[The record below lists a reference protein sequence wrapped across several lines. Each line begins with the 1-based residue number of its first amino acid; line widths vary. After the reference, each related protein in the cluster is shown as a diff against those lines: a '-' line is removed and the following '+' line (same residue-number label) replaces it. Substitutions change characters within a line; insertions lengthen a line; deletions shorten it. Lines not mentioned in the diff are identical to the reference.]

1 MIKGVK
7 TNKSGNNVI
16 YIDVFAQTDE
26 LKDAVNELPTSPPR
40 PGFKSHSMGYEV
52 KEDITIPA
60 GKYDIVMWK
69 GFTKGGKPKM
79 TINFADHNPKY
90 AQPSDSPAAAPSRS
104 PAKAPEPNQEWDI
117 DDIPL

>member
-26 LKDAVNELPTSPPR
+26 LKDAVKELPEKR
-40 PGFKSHSMGYEV
+40 PGFKSHSMGYEIN
-52 KEDITIPA
+52 EDIVIPA

-69 GFTKGGKPKM
+69 GFTKAGSPKM

>member
-1 MIKGVK
+1 MAIKGVK

-26 LKDAVNELPTSPPR
+26 LKDAVNELPEKR
-40 PGFKSHSMGYEV
+40 PGFKSHSQGYEV

-69 GFTKGGKPKM
+69 GFTKAGNPKM
-79 TINFADHNPKY
+79 TINFGDHDPKY
-90 AQPSDSPAAAPSRS
+90 AQPSDGAAAPIRPAAAPS
-104 PAKAPEPNQEWDI
+104 KAPEWDI
-117 DDIPL
+117 DDIPLS